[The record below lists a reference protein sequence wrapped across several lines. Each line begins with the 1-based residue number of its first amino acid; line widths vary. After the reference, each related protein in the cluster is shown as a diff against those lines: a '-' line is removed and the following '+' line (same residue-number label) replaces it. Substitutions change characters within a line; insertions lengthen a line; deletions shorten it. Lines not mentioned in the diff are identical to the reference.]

1 MTTRHNKMAFTIGDL
16 LESKQYQNFIASD
29 PTFPVNGTVVSMRK
43 HIHKQP
49 VETKEDYGVPQSDHE
64 WFIRSF
70 DKFKSS
76 VNDEK
81 TTEIAFEYEQTVQF
95 AQEVGCDVTG
105 TASGKDWFDELL
117 SAVWGWLQLLKVD
130 LMANPLDEK
139 SGRADLLEKED
150 GTDMTREETVLYLV
164 RGLAGVYKERGW
176 TEALDEWVTQSGIHF
191 QSIVSIPLNL
201 KTLT

>member
-1 MTTRHNKMAFTIGDL
+1 MAFTIGDL

-29 PTFPVNGTVVSMRK
+29 PTFPVNGTVGDMRK
-43 HIHKQP
+43 HIHNQP

-70 DKFKSS
+70 DTFKSS
-76 VNDEK
+76 VNDDK
-81 TTEIAFEYEQTVQF
+81 SAEIAFEYEKTVQF
-95 AQEVGCDVTG
+95 AREVGCDVTG
-105 TASGKDWFDELL
+105 TASDKAWFDKLL

-130 LMANPLDEK
+130 LMANPLDES
-139 SGRADLLEKED
+139 SGRADVLEKED
-150 GTDMTREETVLYLV
+150 KTDMTREETVLYLI

>member
-1 MTTRHNKMAFTIGDL
+1 MAFTIGDL

-29 PTFPVNGTVVSMRK
+29 PTFPVNGTVGDMRK

-49 VETKEDYGVPQSDHE
+49 VETKEDPGVPQSDHE

-70 DKFKSS
+70 DTFKSS
-76 VNDEK
+76 VNDEE
-81 TTEIAFEYEQTVQF
+81 TTEIVFEYEKTLQF

-105 TASGKDWFDELL
+105 TASGKAWFDELL

-130 LMANPLDEK
+130 LMANPLDES
-139 SGRADLLEKED
+139 SGRADVLEKED
-150 GTDMTREETVLYLV
+150 KTDMTREETVLYLI

-176 TEALDEWVTQSGIHF
+176 TGALDEWVTQSGIHF

>member
-1 MTTRHNKMAFTIGDL
+1 MAFTIGDL

-29 PTFPVNGTVVSMRK
+29 PTFPVNGTVGDMRK

-105 TASGKDWFDELL
+105 VGCDVTGTASDKAWFDELL

-130 LMANPLDEK
+130 LMANPLDES
-139 SGRADLLEKED
+139 SGRADVLGKED